1 MPSALSTWHG
11 AQNDLNRD
19 LHSADVQRQST
30 SEQLKSMLEE
40 NLRLKMTSETIKDE
54 LNQKGAELATRTEE
68 ASSKKTEVNGLQKRA
83 SAMDNAYREKVNEL
97 RRYSDIT
104 SDLKMGIDRTDEELL
119 RAEGD
124 LQVKNEVAVRMKAKI
139 DEMLVEIER
148 VSVRRVNFVLL
159 LIPLDES

>member
-1 MPSALSTWHG
+1 
-11 AQNDLNRD
+11 
-19 LHSADVQRQST
+19 
-30 SEQLKSMLEE
+30 MLEE

-54 LNQKGAELATRTEE
+54 LNQKGAELETRTQE

-148 VSVRRVNFVLL
+148 VSVRRVDCVLL
-159 LIPLDES
+159 LSPLDES